1 MRVCGQEVKVQGSL
15 IRIARLEADGYYFL
29 DNAEAFVNGLR
40 QCNARIDL
48 FTFMQKLPET
58 TSKYA
63 YPMEWDNFA
72 AVHVSTFDHWWT
84 QQIEPEVRRKVR
96 KAETKGVMG
105 REVAFGDHLVKGIW
119 GIYNEHPIRHGKP
132 FIHSGTAI
140 ERPHT
145 DPAPSPHRMIFI
157 RL

>member
-84 QQIEPEVRRKVR
+84 QQIEAEVRRRVR
-96 KAETKGVMG
+96 KAEKKGVM
-105 REVAFGDHLVKGIW
+105 VKEGAIFDNLRKRILL
-119 GIYNEHPIRHGKP
+119 IYNEYPIP
-132 FIHSGTAI
+132 I
-140 ERPHT
+140 
-145 DPAPSPHRMIFI
+145 
-157 RL
+157 

>member
-72 AVHVSTFDHWWT
+72 AVHVFPFDHWWT
-84 QQIEPEVRRKVR
+84 QQIEPE
-96 KAETKGVMG
+96 G
-105 REVAFGDHLVKGIW
+105 LVK
-119 GIYNEHPIRHGKP
+119 IRTPPNKSEM
-132 FIHSGTAI
+132 FRAATVCA
-140 ERPHT
+140 
-145 DPAPSPHRMIFI
+145 D
-157 RL
+157 